1 MVSRRLVSGRA
12 GCFGRTQR
20 WKEPKGSFEKPSRCA
35 FRKDR
40 HDPTLNGIC
49 FIGLL
54 DTRGVYDV
62 VHHHGDDDV
71 DRVMVP
77 RGDQRERQRKA
88 GQPPHRA
95 AKDVAEKD
103 KAARV
108 ATEHEI
114 VLVEKERCV
123 QGRRVL
129 LVGANPRLITRRERG
144 QA

>member
-1 MVSRRLVSGRA
+1 MG
-12 GCFGRTQR
+12 
-20 WKEPKGSFEKPSRCA
+20 
-35 FRKDR
+35 
-40 HDPTLNGIC
+40 
-49 FIGLL
+49 
-54 DTRGVYDV
+54 TRVYDV

-77 RGDQRERQRKA
+77 RGDQRERQRETR
-88 GQPPHRA
+88 QPPQRA

-123 QGRRVL
+123 QGRVL
-129 LVGANPRLITRRERG
+129 LVGPNARLVTRRERG
-144 QA
+144 QAYKDRPQRQARQQAIDVVPGHHGGSVHERQRAGVRHAEQE

>member
-1 MVSRRLVSGRA
+1 MG
-12 GCFGRTQR
+12 
-20 WKEPKGSFEKPSRCA
+20 EKN
-35 FRKDR
+35 DL
-40 HDPTLNGIC
+40 T
-49 FIGLL
+49 FIVLRNLG
-54 DTRGVYDV
+54 TRVYDV

-88 GQPPHRA
+88 SQPPQRT

-123 QGRRVL
+123 QGRGL
-129 LVGANPRLITRRERG
+129 LVGANSRLVTRRERG